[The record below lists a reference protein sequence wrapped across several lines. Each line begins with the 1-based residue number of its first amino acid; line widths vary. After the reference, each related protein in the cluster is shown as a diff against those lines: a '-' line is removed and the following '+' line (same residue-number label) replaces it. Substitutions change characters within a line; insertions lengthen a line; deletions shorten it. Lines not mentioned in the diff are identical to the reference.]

1 MNAFPNQQRADRSLR
16 PGARTLRSRHSVLIQ
31 VAGNVVRALSERA
44 DARPHQLGAPF
55 PYPTTFMIN
64 SRGDLTVCL
73 DRCQCL
79 FMTAT
84 VESFIQEY
92 ARRYSDH
99 DPDAVTELCLYPFL
113 AIRGGVPIHLPDRVA
128 VRDHFATIMDT
139 YRGGGAATWSP
150 VAIDIRRL
158 GEHAAFATV
167 RWNALDTEGTVVRDT
182 ETTYHLLTDPD
193 GWRFLSYTN
202 HF

>member
-1 MNAFPNQQRADRSLR
+1 
-16 PGARTLRSRHSVLIQ
+16 V
-31 VAGNVVRALSERA
+31 
-44 DARPHQLGAPF
+44 
-55 PYPTTFMIN
+55 
-64 SRGDLTVCL
+64 
-73 DRCQCL
+73 
-79 FMTAT
+79 TAT

-113 AIRGGVPIHLPDRVA
+113 AIRGGVPIHLPDRAA

-150 VAIDIRRL
+150 VAIDTRRL

>member
-1 MNAFPNQQRADRSLR
+1 MLVVDAWLVGPIRR
-16 PGARTLRSRHSVLIQ
+16 PQ
-31 VAGNVVRALSERA
+31 
-44 DARPHQLGAPF
+44 
-55 PYPTTFMIN
+55 
-64 SRGDLTVCL
+64 
-73 DRCQCL
+73 
-79 FMTAT
+79 
-84 VESFIQEY
+84 
-92 ARRYSDH
+92 
-99 DPDAVTELCLYPFL
+99 LCLYPFL
-113 AIRGGVPIHLPDRVA
+113 AIRGGVPIHLPDRDA
-128 VRDHFATIMDT
+128 VREHFATIMDT
-139 YRGGGAATWSP
+139 YRGGGAAIWSP